1 LKFVAVPGKPEWK
14 SYNDLV
20 NRCLPGR
27 VWWSGFTGEIGG
39 PSSAVTSLQCGYVV
53 FNLDMVAFPLCFCQV
68 LWTTHWCESLRLRAL
83 WIAHHCFRV
92 SVCVCVSLCIC
103 PHCGLC
109 RYSVSFCTS
118 TSMIFVRGLRC
129 PRPMPG
135 GSEGLAGHCK
145 LLEITWRSKLSPN
158 KGWGSHCKS
167 LCQSICGVP
176 SNVCLLENDLRMI
189 QVQKIID
196 MMWYDHFNVL
206 LLLMHK

>member
-1 LKFVAVPGKPEWK
+1 MT
-14 SYNDLV
+14 
-20 NRCLPGR
+20 
-27 VWWSGFTGEIGG
+27 WWT
-39 PSSAVTSLQCGYVV
+39 
-53 FNLDMVAFPLCFCQV
+53 VAFQDGFGGAILRVKLGGLHQLWQVCSVAMWCSIWIWWHFHCAFVRYYEPHIGANLCACAHCGLRTIV
-68 LWTTHWCESLRLRAL
+68 LEW
-83 WIAHHCFRV
+83 
-92 SVCVCVSLCIC
+92 VCVCVSLCIC

>member
-1 LKFVAVPGKPEWK
+1 MSDVHPLHPTPISLKFVAVPGKPEWK
-14 SYNDLV
+14 SYNGLV

-27 VWWSGFTGEIGG
+27 VWWSGFTGDIGG

-68 LWTTHWCESLRLRAL
+68 LWTTHWCESLRLRTL

-92 SVCVCVSLCIC
+92 SVCVWVSLCIC
-103 PHCGLC
+103 SHCGLC

-145 LLEITWRSKLSPN
+145 LLEITWRSKLSQKRAGAVIAN
-158 KGWGSHCKS
+158 
-167 LCQSICGVP
+167 P
-176 SNVCLLENDLRMI
+176 SASRSVVSPAMSVYSRMA
-189 QVQKIID
+189 
-196 MMWYDHFNVL
+196 
-206 LLLMHK
+206 